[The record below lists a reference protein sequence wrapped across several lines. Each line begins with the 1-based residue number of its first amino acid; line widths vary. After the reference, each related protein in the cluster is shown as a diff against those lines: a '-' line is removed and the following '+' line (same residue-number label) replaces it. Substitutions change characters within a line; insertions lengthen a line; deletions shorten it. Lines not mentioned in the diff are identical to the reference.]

1 MGLDTVRDDA
11 IVYQKA
17 LQEAGVE
24 TKLELYVLSWPAPL
38 RSTLIHV
45 GTNRYPG
52 VTHGFHNQFPTIS
65 MATKVWD
72 DTRKG
77 LEWLLRRMR

>member
-17 LQEAGVE
+17 LREAGVE
-24 TKLELYVLSWPAPL
+24 TELELYVLPWPAPY
-38 RSTLIHV
+38 RSTLTCV

-52 VTHGFHNQFPTIS
+52 VTHGFHNQFPAIS

-77 LEWLLRRMR
+77 LEWLLRRV